1 VVLSTSKNSSRG
13 FCAFL
18 ATDVDA
24 AAAEEEKSRLPS
36 ALDRDSITA
45 VLKHNGSEK
54 GVRGGEDSRTER
66 GRGGPRNRAT

>member
-1 VVLSTSKNSSRG
+1 VVLSTSKNCSRG

-24 AAAEEEKSRLPS
+24 AAAEEKSRLPS

-45 VLKHNGSEK
+45 VLQHDGSEK
-54 GVRGGEDSRTER
+54 GVRGDDD
-66 GRGGPRNRAT
+66 